1 MSTAMSKAESNAL
14 VVGYDVLGTHVEL
27 DLDFVKKYLV
37 RGRAELVSNQELVF
51 FMNTCRQ
58 QKLNPLVQGEVY
70 LIKYSKDDP
79 AQMVVGKDAYLRR
92 AFDHPDYLFK
102 NDGITVQRGNEI
114 IQKEGCCLYPGET
127 LVGGWCRV
135 TFMRNGKE
143 RTAFKEVAFAEYNK
157 GKANWNSKPAT
168 MINKV
173 AVSQCVRDAFP
184 KDYEGVYSEDEMIAS
199 GAIPVDYKEL
209 DDQKPEEQP
218 AEEEDPVISQEQ
230 RQQLFKAAQANF
242 GKDKGNAVVKLS
254 IREWKKAVKST
265 LGIDLMDDYY
275 TGELYRTMMERWVE
289 DNVALIKT
297 IPQESLGRMRQIVLE
312 GYRNGET
319 TTAIVKQIQRTYSV
333 DRRHAQLLARDQIA
347 KLNGDIT
354 QQQQQDAGVVEYVWS
369 TSGDSRVRPS
379 HAALNHKRFR
389 WDDPPVV
396 DEKTGRRCH
405 PGKDYQCRC
414 CALPVFNIKTV
425 DLPVTKGGDGR
436 G

>member
-1 MSTAMSKAESNAL
+1 MT
-14 VVGYDVLGTHVEL
+14 VEL
-27 DLDFVKKYLV
+27 ERRTSMFGLRSKIESM
-37 RGRAELVSNQELVF
+37 A
-51 FMNTCRQ
+51 
-58 QKLNPLVQGEVY
+58 KLT
-70 LIKYSKDDP
+70 
-79 AQMVVGKDAYLRR
+79 R
-92 AFDHPDYLFK
+92 
-102 NDGITVQRGNEI
+102 
-114 IQKEGCCLYPGET
+114 
-127 LVGGWCRV
+127 
-135 TFMRNGKE
+135 
-143 RTAFKEVAFAEYNK
+143 
-157 GKANWNSKPAT
+157 
-168 MINKV
+168 
-173 AVSQCVRDAFP
+173 
-184 KDYEGVYSEDEMIAS
+184 
-199 GAIPVDYKEL
+199 
-209 DDQKPEEQP
+209 
-218 AEEEDPVISQEQ
+218 
-230 RQQLFKAAQANF
+230 
-242 GKDKGNAVVKLS
+242 KLS

-297 IPQESLGRMRQIVLE
+297 IPQESLGRMRQILLE